1 MKRIQAACLEQT
13 VHFQVREPIPP
24 DVVAAAVRQEYDHY
38 RDLMDRRRIPYRI
51 LEEATQPDGSL
62 VIKIKKQY
70 NNQPVGPYL
79 EE

>member
-13 VHFQVREPIPP
+13 VHFQMREPMPP

-51 LEEATQPDGSL
+51 LEEAAQPDGSL

-70 NNQPVGPYL
+70 NNHKCGSYMD
-79 EE
+79 

>member
-1 MKRIQAACLEQT
+1 
-13 VHFQVREPIPP
+13 
-24 DVVAAAVRQEYDHY
+24 
-38 RDLMDRRRIPYRI
+38 MDRRRIPYRI
-51 LEEATQPDGSL
+51 LEEAAQPDGSL